1 MYEENKENIEKDE
14 NDKEK
19 EKLKATKKKK
29 EKIDLFPPLV
39 KRPKPPEIN
48 ILIDNK
54 YIFPKVGI
62 LGNGVKPN
70 FIGHTKPI
78 IKIIYLNKNIFCSI
92 SQDSLI
98 IKVWDL
104 NNYLALCLKNIDL
117 NFVTRDIL
125 AVNDNNIIVCGEK
138 LILLNIENEQ
148 QTIIFQPT
156 VGSFVEFNLLT
167 KINENLG
174 AASSIGGYFLL
185 FDLNTGKKLKKIEMY
200 KIHFICDQ
208 ENKERERKK
217 LEKNKANKKL
227 EEKKEQEEKEEKEE
241 NEEEGKEK
249 KAKKIP
255 KVEKYI
261 GSSKCL
267 PTVNGHKGQVYTILG
282 LNSNLYEECIIS
294 GGFDNL
300 VKIFKTKDSDEVI
313 TLSGHEDTVI
323 NLALSES
330 KDFLFSSSYDLTIR
344 KWNLSECS
352 CQEVMEFNKSI
363 QNLLL
368 PMTNDFLLSGGYDGR
383 VKVWNADS
391 INVKTYIYQH
401 GCITTGLL
409 LPAKKDCEKNTFV
422 FGDHNGEIFIKQFIV
437 GDENIKNFN
446 KLKKKKESKKITENS
461 SKKPNEKTGGV
472 FKDITEENDENK

>member
-1 MYEENKENIEKDE
+1 MYEENIEKE
-14 NDKEK
+14 KNDKEK
-19 EKLKATKKKK
+19 DSKKITKKKK

-54 YIFPKVGI
+54 YIFPKVGK
-62 LGNGVKPN
+62 LGNEVKPN
-70 FIGHTKPI
+70 FIGHSKPV

-125 AVNDNNIIVCGEK
+125 AANDNNIIVCGEK

-148 QTIIFQPT
+148 QTIIFQPI

-208 ENKERERKK
+208 ENKEREKKK
-217 LEKNKANKKL
+217 LEKSNKKL
-227 EEKKEQEEKEEKEE
+227 KEKKEIEEQEE
-241 NEEEGKEK
+241 NEEEGKK
-249 KAKKIP
+249 KKQKKIQ
-255 KVEKYI
+255 KIEKYI

-282 LNSNLYEECIIS
+282 LNSNSYEDCIVS

-313 TLSGHEDTVI
+313 TLTGHEDTVI
-323 NLALSES
+323 NLTLSDS
-330 KDFLFSSSYDLTIR
+330 KEFLFSSSYDLTIR

-352 CQEVMEFNKSI
+352 CEQVMEFNKSI

-409 LPAKKDCEKNTFV
+409 LPAKKECEKNTFV
-422 FGDHNGEIFIKQFIV
+422 FGDHNGEIFIKQFII

-446 KLKKKKESKKITENS
+446 KMKKKKENKKNTENTNKKIS
-461 SKKPNEKTGGV
+461 EKTGGG
-472 FKDITEENDENK
+472 FKDITEENE

>member
-1 MYEENKENIEKDE
+1 MYEENIEKE
-14 NDKEK
+14 KNDKEK
-19 EKLKATKKKK
+19 DSKKITKKKK

-54 YIFPKVGI
+54 YIFPKVGK
-62 LGNGVKPN
+62 LGNEVKPN
-70 FIGHTKPI
+70 FIGHSKPV

-125 AVNDNNIIVCGEK
+125 AANDNNIIVCGEK

-148 QTIIFQPT
+148 QTIIFQPI

-208 ENKERERKK
+208 ENKEREKKK
-217 LEKNKANKKL
+217 LEKSNKKL
-227 EEKKEQEEKEEKEE
+227 KEKKEIEEQEE
-241 NEEEGKEK
+241 NEEEGKK
-249 KAKKIP
+249 KKQKKIQ
-255 KVEKYI
+255 KIEKYI

-282 LNSNLYEECIIS
+282 LNSNSYEDCIVS

-313 TLSGHEDTVI
+313 TLTGHEDTVI
-323 NLALSES
+323 NLTLSES

-352 CQEVMEFNKSI
+352 CEQIMEFNKSI

-409 LPAKKDCEKNTFV
+409 LPAKKECEKNTFV

-446 KLKKKKESKKITENS
+446 KMKKKKENKKNTENTNKKIS
-461 SKKPNEKTGGV
+461 EKTGGG
-472 FKDITEENDENK
+472 FKDITEENE

>member
-1 MYEENKENIEKDE
+1 MYEENIEKE
-14 NDKEK
+14 KNDKEK
-19 EKLKATKKKK
+19 DSKKITKKKK

-54 YIFPKVGI
+54 YIFPKVGK
-62 LGNGVKPN
+62 LGNEIKPN
-70 FIGHTKPI
+70 FIGHSKPV
-78 IKIIYLNKNIFCSI
+78 IKIIYINKNIFCSI

-125 AVNDNNIIVCGEK
+125 AANDNNIIVCGEK

-148 QTIIFQPT
+148 QTIIFQPI

-208 ENKERERKK
+208 ENKEREKKK
-217 LEKNKANKKL
+217 LEKSNKKL
-227 EEKKEQEEKEEKEE
+227 KEKKEIEEQEE
-241 NEEEGKEK
+241 NEEEGKK
-249 KAKKIP
+249 KKQKKIQ
-255 KVEKYI
+255 KIEKYI

-282 LNSNLYEECIIS
+282 LNSNSYEDCIVS

-313 TLSGHEDTVI
+313 TLTGHEDTVI
-323 NLALSES
+323 NLTLSES

-352 CQEVMEFNKSI
+352 CEQVMEFNKSI

-409 LPAKKDCEKNTFV
+409 LPAKKECEKNTFV
-422 FGDHNGEIFIKQFIV
+422 FGDHNGEIFIKQFII

-446 KLKKKKESKKITENS
+446 KMKKKKENKKNTENTNKKIS
-461 SKKPNEKTGGV
+461 EKTGGG
-472 FKDITEENDENK
+472 FKDITEENE

>member
-1 MYEENKENIEKDE
+1 MYEENIEKE
-14 NDKEK
+14 KNDKEK
-19 EKLKATKKKK
+19 DSKKITKKKK

-54 YIFPKVGI
+54 YIFPKVGK
-62 LGNGVKPN
+62 LGNEIKPN
-70 FIGHTKPI
+70 FIGHSKPV

-125 AVNDNNIIVCGEK
+125 AANDNNIIVCGEK

-148 QTIIFQPT
+148 QTIIFQPI

-208 ENKERERKK
+208 ENKEREKKK
-217 LEKNKANKKL
+217 LEKSNKKL
-227 EEKKEQEEKEEKEE
+227 KEKKEIEEQEE
-241 NEEEGKEK
+241 NEEEGKK
-249 KAKKIP
+249 KKQKKIQ
-255 KVEKYI
+255 KIEKYI

-282 LNSNLYEECIIS
+282 LNSNSYEDCIVS

-313 TLSGHEDTVI
+313 TLTGHEDTVI
-323 NLALSES
+323 NLTLSES

-352 CQEVMEFNKSI
+352 CEQIMEFNKSI

-409 LPAKKDCEKNTFV
+409 LPAKKECEKNTFV
-422 FGDHNGEIFIKQFIV
+422 FGDHNGEIFIKQFII

-446 KLKKKKESKKITENS
+446 KMKKKKENKKNTENINKKIS
-461 SKKPNEKTGGV
+461 EKTGGG
-472 FKDITEENDENK
+472 FKDITEENE

>member
-1 MYEENKENIEKDE
+1 MYEENIEKE
-14 NDKEK
+14 KNDKEK
-19 EKLKATKKKK
+19 DSKKITKKKK

-54 YIFPKVGI
+54 YIFPKVGK
-62 LGNGVKPN
+62 LGNEIKPN
-70 FIGHTKPI
+70 FIGHSKPV

-125 AVNDNNIIVCGEK
+125 AANDNNIIVCGEK

-148 QTIIFQPT
+148 QTIIFQPI

-208 ENKERERKK
+208 ENKEREKKK
-217 LEKNKANKKL
+217 LEKSNKKL
-227 EEKKEQEEKEEKEE
+227 KEKKEIEEQEE
-241 NEEEGKEK
+241 NEEEGKK
-249 KAKKIP
+249 KKQKKIQ
-255 KVEKYI
+255 KIEKYI

-282 LNSNLYEECIIS
+282 LNSNSYEDCIVS

-313 TLSGHEDTVI
+313 TLTGHEDTVI
-323 NLALSES
+323 NLTLSES

-352 CQEVMEFNKSI
+352 CEQVMEFNKSI

-409 LPAKKDCEKNTFV
+409 LPAKKECEKNTFV
-422 FGDHNGEIFIKQFIV
+422 FGDHNGEIFIKQFII

-446 KLKKKKESKKITENS
+446 KMKKKKENKKNTEKTNKKI
-461 SKKPNEKTGGV
+461 NEKTGGG
-472 FKDITEENDENK
+472 FKDITEENE

>member
-1 MYEENKENIEKDE
+1 MYEENIEKE
-14 NDKEK
+14 KNDKEK
-19 EKLKATKKKK
+19 DSKKITKKKK

-54 YIFPKVGI
+54 YIFPKVGK
-62 LGNGVKPN
+62 LGNEVKPN
-70 FIGHTKPI
+70 FIGHSKPV

-125 AVNDNNIIVCGEK
+125 AANDNNIIVCGEK

-148 QTIIFQPT
+148 QTIIFQPI

-208 ENKERERKK
+208 ENKEREKKK
-217 LEKNKANKKL
+217 LEKSNKKL
-227 EEKKEQEEKEEKEE
+227 KEKKEIEEQEE
-241 NEEEGKEK
+241 NEEEGKK
-249 KAKKIP
+249 KKQKKIQ
-255 KVEKYI
+255 KIEKYI

-267 PTVNGHKGQVYTILG
+267 PTANGHKGQVYTILG
-282 LNSNLYEECIIS
+282 LNSNSYEDCIVS

-313 TLSGHEDTVI
+313 TLTGHEDTVI
-323 NLALSES
+323 NLTLSES

-352 CQEVMEFNKSI
+352 CEQVMEFNKSI

-409 LPAKKDCEKNTFV
+409 LPAKKECEKNTFV
-422 FGDHNGEIFIKQFIV
+422 FGDHNGEIFIKQFII

-446 KLKKKKESKKITENS
+446 KMKKKKENKKNTENTNKKIS
-461 SKKPNEKTGGV
+461 EKTGGG
-472 FKDITEENDENK
+472 FKDITEENE

>member
-1 MYEENKENIEKDE
+1 MSLIKKEEDNNYQ
-14 NDKEK
+14 KEK
-19 EKLKATKKKK
+19 NKKKGK
-29 EKIDLFPPLV
+29 TKLRKQKSAMDLFPPLLQ
-39 KRPKPPEIN
+39 KPIAPKIN

-62 LGNGVKPN
+62 LGNGVKPS
-70 FIGHTKPI
+70 FIGHTKPV

-104 NNYLALCLKNIDL
+104 NNYMALCLKNIDL

-174 AASSIGGYFLL
+174 AASSIGGYFLI
-185 FDLNTGKKLKKIEMY
+185 FDLNTGKKLKKIDMY

-208 ENKERERKK
+208 ENKEREKKK
-217 LEKNKANKKL
+217 LEKSKMNKKL
-227 EEKKEQEEKEEKEE
+227 EEKKEEEEKGEKE
-241 NEEEGKEK
+241 EEEGKEK
-249 KAKKIP
+249 KEKKIQ
-255 KVEKYI
+255 KIEKYI

-282 LNSNLYEECIIS
+282 LNSNTYEDCIIS

-323 NLALSES
+323 NLLLSES

-352 CQEVMEFNKSI
+352 CEQVMEFNKFI

-368 PMTNDFLLSGGYDGR
+368 PMTNGFLLSGGYDGR
-383 VKVWNADS
+383 VKVWNEDS

-409 LPAKKDCEKNTFV
+409 LPAKKEFDKNTYV
-422 FGDHNGEIFIKQFIV
+422 FGDHNGEIFIKQFII
-437 GDENIKNFN
+437 GDENIKTFN
-446 KLKKKKESKKITENS
+446 KMKKKKESKKNNEA
-461 SKKPNEKTGGV
+461 SKKQNEKIGG
-472 FKDITEENDENK
+472 FKDITEENEENK

>member
-1 MYEENKENIEKDE
+1 MYEENIEKE
-14 NDKEK
+14 KNDKEK
-19 EKLKATKKKK
+19 DSKKITKKKK

-54 YIFPKVGI
+54 YIFPKVGK
-62 LGNGVKPN
+62 LGNEIKPN
-70 FIGHTKPI
+70 FIGHSKPV

-125 AVNDNNIIVCGEK
+125 AANDNNIIVCGEK

-148 QTIIFQPT
+148 QTIIFQPI

-208 ENKERERKK
+208 ENKEREKKK
-217 LEKNKANKKL
+217 LEKSNKKL
-227 EEKKEQEEKEEKEE
+227 KEKKEIEEQEE
-241 NEEEGKEK
+241 NEEEGKK
-249 KAKKIP
+249 KKQKKIQ
-255 KVEKYI
+255 KIEKYI

-282 LNSNLYEECIIS
+282 LNSNSYEDCIVS

-313 TLSGHEDTVI
+313 TLTGHEDTVI
-323 NLALSES
+323 NLTLSES

-352 CQEVMEFNKSI
+352 CEQVMEFNKSI

-409 LPAKKDCEKNTFV
+409 LPAKKECEKNTFV
-422 FGDHNGEIFIKQFIV
+422 FGDHNGEIFIKQFII

-446 KLKKKKESKKITENS
+446 KMKKKKENKKNTENTNKKIS
-461 SKKPNEKTGGV
+461 EKTGGG
-472 FKDITEENDENK
+472 FKDSTEENE

>member
-1 MYEENKENIEKDE
+1 MYEENIEKE
-14 NDKEK
+14 KNDKEK
-19 EKLKATKKKK
+19 DSKKITKKKK

-54 YIFPKVGI
+54 YIFPKVGK
-62 LGNGVKPN
+62 LGNEIKPN
-70 FIGHTKPI
+70 FIGHSKPV

-125 AVNDNNIIVCGEK
+125 AANDNNIIVCGEK

-148 QTIIFQPT
+148 QTIIFQPI

-208 ENKERERKK
+208 ENKEREKKK
-217 LEKNKANKKL
+217 LEKSNKKL
-227 EEKKEQEEKEEKEE
+227 KEKKEIEEQEE
-241 NEEEGKEK
+241 NEEEGKK
-249 KAKKIP
+249 KKQKKIQ
-255 KVEKYI
+255 KIEKYI

-282 LNSNLYEECIIS
+282 LNSNSYEDCIVS

-313 TLSGHEDTVI
+313 TLTGHEDTVI
-323 NLALSES
+323 NLTLSES

-352 CQEVMEFNKSI
+352 CEQVMEFNKSI

-409 LPAKKDCEKNTFV
+409 LPAKKEC
-422 FGDHNGEIFIKQFIV
+422 
-437 GDENIKNFN
+437 DENIKNFN
-446 KLKKKKESKKITENS
+446 KMKKKKENKKNTENTNKKI
-461 SKKPNEKTGGV
+461 NEKTGGG
-472 FKDITEENDENK
+472 FKDITEENE

>member
-1 MYEENKENIEKDE
+1 MYEENIEKE
-14 NDKEK
+14 KNDKEK
-19 EKLKATKKKK
+19 DSKKITKKKK

-54 YIFPKVGI
+54 YIFPKVGK
-62 LGNGVKPN
+62 LGNEIKPN
-70 FIGHTKPI
+70 FIGHSKPV

-125 AVNDNNIIVCGEK
+125 AANDNNIIVCGEK

-148 QTIIFQPT
+148 QTIIFQPI

-208 ENKERERKK
+208 ENKEREKKK
-217 LEKNKANKKL
+217 LEKSNKKL
-227 EEKKEQEEKEEKEE
+227 KEKKEIEEQEE
-241 NEEEGKEK
+241 NEEEGKK
-249 KAKKIP
+249 KKQKKIQ
-255 KVEKYI
+255 KIEKYI

-282 LNSNLYEECIIS
+282 LNSNSYEDCIVS

-313 TLSGHEDTVI
+313 TLTGHEDTVI
-323 NLALSES
+323 NLTLSES

-352 CQEVMEFNKSI
+352 CEQVMEFNKTI

-409 LPAKKDCEKNTFV
+409 LPAKKECEKNTFV
-422 FGDHNGEIFIKQFIV
+422 FGDHNGEIFIKQFII

-446 KLKKKKESKKITENS
+446 KMKKKKENKKNTENTNKKI
-461 SKKPNEKTGGV
+461 NEKTGGG
-472 FKDITEENDENK
+472 FKDITEENE

>member
-1 MYEENKENIEKDE
+1 MYEENIEKE
-14 NDKEK
+14 KNDKEK
-19 EKLKATKKKK
+19 DSKKITKKKK

-54 YIFPKVGI
+54 YIFPKVGK
-62 LGNGVKPN
+62 LGNEVKPN
-70 FIGHTKPI
+70 FIGHSKPV

-125 AVNDNNIIVCGEK
+125 AANDNNIIVCGEK

-148 QTIIFQPT
+148 QTIIFQPI

-208 ENKERERKK
+208 ENKEREKKK
-217 LEKNKANKKL
+217 LEKSNKKL
-227 EEKKEQEEKEEKEE
+227 KEKKEIEEQEE
-241 NEEEGKEK
+241 NEEEGKK
-249 KAKKIP
+249 KKQKKIQ
-255 KVEKYI
+255 KIEKYI

-282 LNSNLYEECIIS
+282 LNSNSYEDCIVS

-313 TLSGHEDTVI
+313 TLTGHEDTVI
-323 NLALSES
+323 NLTLSES

-352 CQEVMEFNKSI
+352 CEQVMEFNKSI

-409 LPAKKDCEKNTFV
+409 LPAKKECEKNTFV

-446 KLKKKKESKKITENS
+446 KMKKKKENKKNTENTNKKIS
-461 SKKPNEKTGGV
+461 EKTGGG
-472 FKDITEENDENK
+472 FKDITEENE

>member
-1 MYEENKENIEKDE
+1 MYEENIEKE
-14 NDKEK
+14 KNDKEK
-19 EKLKATKKKK
+19 DSKKITKKKK

-54 YIFPKVGI
+54 YIFPKVGK
-62 LGNGVKPN
+62 LGNEVKPN
-70 FIGHTKPI
+70 FIGHSKPV

-125 AVNDNNIIVCGEK
+125 AANDNNIIVCGEK

-148 QTIIFQPT
+148 QTIIFQPI

-208 ENKERERKK
+208 ENKEREKKK
-217 LEKNKANKKL
+217 LEKSNKKL
-227 EEKKEQEEKEEKEE
+227 KEKKEIEEQEE
-241 NEEEGKEK
+241 NEEEGKK
-249 KAKKIP
+249 KKQKKIQ
-255 KVEKYI
+255 KIEKYI

-282 LNSNLYEECIIS
+282 LNSNSYEDCIVS

-313 TLSGHEDTVI
+313 TLTGHEDTVI
-323 NLALSES
+323 NLTLSES

-352 CQEVMEFNKSI
+352 CEQVMEFNKSI

-409 LPAKKDCEKNTFV
+409 LPAKKECEKNTFV
-422 FGDHNGEIFIKQFIV
+422 FGDHNGEIFIKQFII

-446 KLKKKKESKKITENS
+446 KMKKKKENKKNTENTNKKIS
-461 SKKPNEKTGGV
+461 EKTGGG
-472 FKDITEENDENK
+472 FKDITEENE

>member
-1 MYEENKENIEKDE
+1 MYEENIEKE
-14 NDKEK
+14 KNDKEK
-19 EKLKATKKKK
+19 DSKKITKKKK

-54 YIFPKVGI
+54 YIFPKVGK
-62 LGNGVKPN
+62 LGNEVKPN
-70 FIGHTKPI
+70 FIGHSKPV

-125 AVNDNNIIVCGEK
+125 AANDNNIIVCGEK

-148 QTIIFQPT
+148 QTIIFQPI

-208 ENKERERKK
+208 ENKEREKKK
-217 LEKNKANKKL
+217 LEKSNKKL
-227 EEKKEQEEKEEKEE
+227 KEKKEIEEQEE
-241 NEEEGKEK
+241 NEEEGKK
-249 KAKKIP
+249 KKQKKIQ
-255 KVEKYI
+255 KIEKYI

-282 LNSNLYEECIIS
+282 LNSNSYEDCIVS

-313 TLSGHEDTVI
+313 TLTGHEDTVI
-323 NLALSES
+323 NLTLSES

-352 CQEVMEFNKSI
+352 CESVMEFNKSI

-409 LPAKKDCEKNTFV
+409 LPAKKECEKNTFV
-422 FGDHNGEIFIKQFIV
+422 FGDHNGEIFIKQFII

-446 KLKKKKESKKITENS
+446 KMKKKKENKKNTENTNKKIS
-461 SKKPNEKTGGV
+461 EKTGGG
-472 FKDITEENDENK
+472 FKDITEENE

>member
-1 MYEENKENIEKDE
+1 MYEENIEKE
-14 NDKEK
+14 KNDKEK
-19 EKLKATKKKK
+19 DSKKITKKKK

-54 YIFPKVGI
+54 YIFPKVGK
-62 LGNGVKPN
+62 LGNEIKPN
-70 FIGHTKPI
+70 FIGHSKPV

-125 AVNDNNIIVCGEK
+125 AANDNNIIVCGEK

-148 QTIIFQPT
+148 QTIIFQPI

-208 ENKERERKK
+208 ENKEREKKK
-217 LEKNKANKKL
+217 LEKSNKKL
-227 EEKKEQEEKEEKEE
+227 KEKKEIEEQEE
-241 NEEEGKEK
+241 NEEEGKK
-249 KAKKIP
+249 KKQKKIQ
-255 KVEKYI
+255 KIEKYI

-282 LNSNLYEECIIS
+282 LNSNSYEDCIVS

-313 TLSGHEDTVI
+313 TLTGHEDTVI
-323 NLALSES
+323 NLTLSES

-352 CQEVMEFNKSI
+352 CEQVMEFNKSI

-409 LPAKKDCEKNTFV
+409 LPAKKECEKNTFV
-422 FGDHNGEIFIKQFIV
+422 FGDHNGEIFIKQFII

-446 KLKKKKESKKITENS
+446 KMKKKKENKKNTENTNKKIS
-461 SKKPNEKTGGV
+461 EKTGGG
-472 FKDITEENDENK
+472 FKDITEENE

>member
-1 MYEENKENIEKDE
+1 MYEENIEKE
-14 NDKEK
+14 KNDKEK
-19 EKLKATKKKK
+19 DSKKITKKKK

-54 YIFPKVGI
+54 YIFPKVGK
-62 LGNGVKPN
+62 LGNEVKPN
-70 FIGHTKPI
+70 FIGHSKPV
-78 IKIIYLNKNIFCSI
+78 IKIIYINKNIFCSI

-125 AVNDNNIIVCGEK
+125 AANDNNIIVCGEK

-148 QTIIFQPT
+148 QTIIFQPI

-208 ENKERERKK
+208 ENKEREKKK
-217 LEKNKANKKL
+217 LEKSNKKL
-227 EEKKEQEEKEEKEE
+227 KEKKEIEEQEE
-241 NEEEGKEK
+241 NEEEGKK
-249 KAKKIP
+249 KKQKKIQ
-255 KVEKYI
+255 KIEKYI

-282 LNSNLYEECIIS
+282 LNSNSYEDCIVS

-313 TLSGHEDTVI
+313 TLTGHEDTVI
-323 NLALSES
+323 NLTLSES

-352 CQEVMEFNKSI
+352 CEQVMEFNKSI

-409 LPAKKDCEKNTFV
+409 LPAKKECEKNTFV

-446 KLKKKKESKKITENS
+446 KMKKKKENKKNTENTNKKIS
-461 SKKPNEKTGGV
+461 EKTGGG
-472 FKDITEENDENK
+472 FKDITEENE

>member
-1 MYEENKENIEKDE
+1 MYEENIEKE
-14 NDKEK
+14 KNDKEK
-19 EKLKATKKKK
+19 DSKKITKKKK

-54 YIFPKVGI
+54 YIFPKVGK
-62 LGNGVKPN
+62 LGNEIKPN
-70 FIGHTKPI
+70 FIGHSKPV

-125 AVNDNNIIVCGEK
+125 AANDNNIIVCGEK

-148 QTIIFQPT
+148 QTIIFQPI

-208 ENKERERKK
+208 ENKEREKKK
-217 LEKNKANKKL
+217 LEKSNKKL
-227 EEKKEQEEKEEKEE
+227 KEKKEIEEQEE
-241 NEEEGKEK
+241 NEEEGKK
-249 KAKKIP
+249 KKQKKIQ
-255 KVEKYI
+255 KIEKYI

-282 LNSNLYEECIIS
+282 LNSNSYEDCIVS

-313 TLSGHEDTVI
+313 TLTGHEDTVI
-323 NLALSES
+323 NLTLSES

-352 CQEVMEFNKSI
+352 CEQVMEFNKSI

-409 LPAKKDCEKNTFV
+409 LPAKKECEKNTFV

-446 KLKKKKESKKITENS
+446 KMKKKKENKKNTENTNKKIS
-461 SKKPNEKTGGV
+461 EKTGGG
-472 FKDITEENDENK
+472 FKDITEENE

>member
-1 MYEENKENIEKDE
+1 MYEENIEKE
-14 NDKEK
+14 KNDKEK
-19 EKLKATKKKK
+19 DSKKITKKKK

-54 YIFPKVGI
+54 YIFPKVGK
-62 LGNGVKPN
+62 LGNEIKPN
-70 FIGHTKPI
+70 FIGHSKPV

-125 AVNDNNIIVCGEK
+125 AANDNNIIVCGEK

-148 QTIIFQPT
+148 QTIIFQPI

-208 ENKERERKK
+208 ENKEREKKK
-217 LEKNKANKKL
+217 LEKSNKKL
-227 EEKKEQEEKEEKEE
+227 KEKKEIEEQEE
-241 NEEEGKEK
+241 NEEEGKK
-249 KAKKIP
+249 KKQKKIQ
-255 KVEKYI
+255 KIEKYI

-282 LNSNLYEECIIS
+282 LNSNSYEDCIVS

-313 TLSGHEDTVI
+313 TLTGHEDTVI
-323 NLALSES
+323 NLTLSES

-352 CQEVMEFNKSI
+352 CEQIMEFNKSI

-409 LPAKKDCEKNTFV
+409 LPAKKECEKNTFV

-446 KLKKKKESKKITENS
+446 KMKKKKENKKNTENTNKKIS
-461 SKKPNEKTGGV
+461 EKTGGG
-472 FKDITEENDENK
+472 FKDITEENE

>member
-1 MYEENKENIEKDE
+1 MYEENIEKE
-14 NDKEK
+14 KNDKEK
-19 EKLKATKKKK
+19 DSKKITKKKK

-54 YIFPKVGI
+54 YIFPKVGK
-62 LGNGVKPN
+62 LGNEVKPN
-70 FIGHTKPI
+70 FIGHSKPV
-78 IKIIYLNKNIFCSI
+78 IKIIYINKNIFCSI

-125 AVNDNNIIVCGEK
+125 AANDNNIIVCGEK
-138 LILLNIENEQ
+138 LLLLNIENEQ
-148 QTIIFQPT
+148 QTIIFQPI

-208 ENKERERKK
+208 ENKEREKKK
-217 LEKNKANKKL
+217 LEKSNKKL
-227 EEKKEQEEKEEKEE
+227 KEKKEIEEQEE
-241 NEEEGKEK
+241 NEEEGKK
-249 KAKKIP
+249 KKQKKIQ
-255 KVEKYI
+255 KIEKYI

-282 LNSNLYEECIIS
+282 LNSNSYEDCIVS

-313 TLSGHEDTVI
+313 TLTGHEDTVI
-323 NLALSES
+323 NLTLSES

-409 LPAKKDCEKNTFV
+409 LPAKKECEKNTFV
-422 FGDHNGEIFIKQFIV
+422 FGDHNGEIFIKQFII

-446 KLKKKKESKKITENS
+446 KMKKKKENKKNTENTNKKIS
-461 SKKPNEKTGGV
+461 EKTGGG
-472 FKDITEENDENK
+472 FKDITEENE

>member
-1 MYEENKENIEKDE
+1 MYEENIEKE
-14 NDKEK
+14 KNDKEK
-19 EKLKATKKKK
+19 DSKKITKKKK

-54 YIFPKVGI
+54 YIFPKVGK
-62 LGNGVKPN
+62 LGNEIKPN
-70 FIGHTKPI
+70 FIGHSKPV
-78 IKIIYLNKNIFCSI
+78 IKIIYINKNIFCSI

-125 AVNDNNIIVCGEK
+125 AANDNNIIVCGEK

-148 QTIIFQPT
+148 QTIIFQPI

-208 ENKERERKK
+208 ENKEREKKK
-217 LEKNKANKKL
+217 LEKNNKKL
-227 EEKKEQEEKEEKEE
+227 KEKKEIEEQEE
-241 NEEEGKEK
+241 NEEEGKK
-249 KAKKIP
+249 KKQKKIQ
-255 KVEKYI
+255 KIEKYI

-282 LNSNLYEECIIS
+282 LNSNSYEDCIVS

-313 TLSGHEDTVI
+313 TLTGHEDTVI
-323 NLALSES
+323 NLTLSES

-352 CQEVMEFNKSI
+352 CEQVMEFNKSI

-409 LPAKKDCEKNTFV
+409 LPAKKECEKNTFV

-446 KLKKKKESKKITENS
+446 KMKKKKENKKNTENTNKKIS
-461 SKKPNEKTGGV
+461 EKTGGG
-472 FKDITEENDENK
+472 FKDITEENE

>member
-1 MYEENKENIEKDE
+1 MYEENIEKE
-14 NDKEK
+14 KNDKEK
-19 EKLKATKKKK
+19 DSKKITKKKK

-54 YIFPKVGI
+54 YIFPKVGK
-62 LGNGVKPN
+62 LGNEVKPN
-70 FIGHTKPI
+70 FIGHSKPV
-78 IKIIYLNKNIFCSI
+78 IKIIYINKNIFCSI

-125 AVNDNNIIVCGEK
+125 AANDNNIIVCGEK

-148 QTIIFQPT
+148 QTIIFQPI

-208 ENKERERKK
+208 ENKEREKKK
-217 LEKNKANKKL
+217 LEKSNKKL
-227 EEKKEQEEKEEKEE
+227 KEKKEIEEQEE
-241 NEEEGKEK
+241 NEEEGKK
-249 KAKKIP
+249 KKQKKIQ
-255 KVEKYI
+255 KIEKYI

-282 LNSNLYEECIIS
+282 LNSNSYEDCIVS

-313 TLSGHEDTVI
+313 TLTGHEDTVI
-323 NLALSES
+323 NLTLSES

-352 CQEVMEFNKSI
+352 CEQVMEFNKSI

-409 LPAKKDCEKNTFV
+409 LPAKKECEKNTFV
-422 FGDHNGEIFIKQFIV
+422 FGDHNGEIFIKQFII

-446 KLKKKKESKKITENS
+446 KMKKKKENKKNTENTNKKIS
-461 SKKPNEKTGGV
+461 EKTGGG
-472 FKDITEENDENK
+472 FKDITEENE

>member
-1 MYEENKENIEKDE
+1 MYEENIEKE
-14 NDKEK
+14 KNDKEK
-19 EKLKATKKKK
+19 DSKKITKKKK

-54 YIFPKVGI
+54 YIFPKVGK
-62 LGNGVKPN
+62 LGNEIKPN
-70 FIGHTKPI
+70 FIGHSKPV

-125 AVNDNNIIVCGEK
+125 AANDNNIIVCGEK

-148 QTIIFQPT
+148 QTIIFQPI

-167 KINENLG
+167 KINDNLG

-208 ENKERERKK
+208 ENKEREKKK
-217 LEKNKANKKL
+217 LEKSNKKL
-227 EEKKEQEEKEEKEE
+227 KEKKEIEEQEE
-241 NEEEGKEK
+241 NEEEGKK
-249 KAKKIP
+249 KKQKKIQ
-255 KVEKYI
+255 KIEKYI

-282 LNSNLYEECIIS
+282 LNSNSYEDCIVS

-313 TLSGHEDTVI
+313 TLTGHEDTVI
-323 NLALSES
+323 NLTLSES

-352 CQEVMEFNKSI
+352 CEQVMEFNKSI

-409 LPAKKDCEKNTFV
+409 LPAKKECEKNTFV

-446 KLKKKKESKKITENS
+446 KMKKKKENKKNTENTNKKIS
-461 SKKPNEKTGGV
+461 EKTGGG
-472 FKDITEENDENK
+472 FKDITEENE

>member
-1 MYEENKENIEKDE
+1 MYEENIEKE
-14 NDKEK
+14 KNDKEK
-19 EKLKATKKKK
+19 DSKKITKKKK

-54 YIFPKVGI
+54 YIFPKVGK
-62 LGNGVKPN
+62 LGNEVKPN
-70 FIGHTKPI
+70 FIGHSKPV
-78 IKIIYLNKNIFCSI
+78 IKIIYINKNIFCSI

-125 AVNDNNIIVCGEK
+125 AANDNNIIVCGEK

-148 QTIIFQPT
+148 QTIIFQPI

-208 ENKERERKK
+208 ENKEREKKK
-217 LEKNKANKKL
+217 LEKSNKKL
-227 EEKKEQEEKEEKEE
+227 KEKKEIEEQEE
-241 NEEEGKEK
+241 NEEEGKK
-249 KAKKIP
+249 KKQKKIQ
-255 KVEKYI
+255 KIEKYI

-282 LNSNLYEECIIS
+282 LNSNSYEDCIVS

-313 TLSGHEDTVI
+313 TLTGHEDTVI
-323 NLALSES
+323 NLTLSES

-352 CQEVMEFNKSI
+352 CEQVMEFNKTI

-409 LPAKKDCEKNTFV
+409 LPAKKECEKNTFV
-422 FGDHNGEIFIKQFIV
+422 FGDHNGEIFIKQFII

-446 KLKKKKESKKITENS
+446 KMKKKKENKKNTENTNKKIS
-461 SKKPNEKTGGV
+461 EKTGGG
-472 FKDITEENDENK
+472 FKDITEENE

>member
-1 MYEENKENIEKDE
+1 MYEENKENLENEKNE
-14 NDKEK
+14 KEK
-19 EKLKATKKKK
+19 EKLKTSQKKK

-62 LGNGVKPN
+62 LGNAVKPS
-70 FIGHTKPI
+70 FIGHTKPV

-104 NNYLALCLKNIDL
+104 NNYKALCLKNIDL

-125 AVNDNNIIVCGEK
+125 AGNGNNIIVCGEK

-174 AASSIGGYFLL
+174 AASSIGGYFLI
-185 FDLNTGKKLKKIEMY
+185 FDLNTGKKLKKIDMY

-208 ENKERERKK
+208 ENKEREKKK
-217 LEKNKANKKL
+217 LEKSKMIKKL
-227 EEKKEQEEKEEKEE
+227 EEKKEEEEKGE
-241 NEEEGKEK
+241 NEEEEGKEK
-249 KAKKIP
+249 KAKKIQ
-255 KVEKYI
+255 KIEKYI

-282 LNSNLYEECIIS
+282 LNSNSYEDCIIS

-323 NLALSES
+323 NLSLSES

-352 CQEVMEFNKSI
+352 CEQVMEFNKFI

-383 VKVWNADS
+383 VKVWNEDS

-409 LPAKKDCEKNTFV
+409 LPAKKEYDKNTYV
-422 FGDHNGEIFIKQFIV
+422 FGDHNGEIFIKQFII
-437 GDENIKNFN
+437 GDENIKTFN
-446 KLKKKKESKKITENS
+446 KMKKKKESKKNNEVS
-461 SKKPNEKTGGV
+461 SKKQNEKTGGV
-472 FKDITEENDENK
+472 FKDITEENEENK

>member
-1 MYEENKENIEKDE
+1 MYEENIEKE
-14 NDKEK
+14 KNDKEK
-19 EKLKATKKKK
+19 DSKKITKKKK

-54 YIFPKVGI
+54 YIFPKVGK
-62 LGNGVKPN
+62 LGNEVKPN
-70 FIGHTKPI
+70 FIGHSKPV
-78 IKIIYLNKNIFCSI
+78 IKIIYINKNIFCSI

-125 AVNDNNIIVCGEK
+125 AANDNNIIVCGEK

-148 QTIIFQPT
+148 QTIIFQPI

-208 ENKERERKK
+208 ENKEREKKK
-217 LEKNKANKKL
+217 LEKSNKKL
-227 EEKKEQEEKEEKEE
+227 KEKKEIEEQEE
-241 NEEEGKEK
+241 NEEEGKK
-249 KAKKIP
+249 KKQKKIQ
-255 KVEKYI
+255 KIEKYI

-282 LNSNLYEECIIS
+282 LNSNSYEDCIVS

-313 TLSGHEDTVI
+313 TLTGHEDTVI
-323 NLALSES
+323 NLTLSES

-352 CQEVMEFNKSI
+352 CEQIMEFNKSI

-409 LPAKKDCEKNTFV
+409 LPAKKECEKNTFV
-422 FGDHNGEIFIKQFIV
+422 FGDHNGEIFIKQFII

-446 KLKKKKESKKITENS
+446 KMKKKKENKKNTENTNKKIS
-461 SKKPNEKTGGV
+461 EKTGGG
-472 FKDITEENDENK
+472 FKDITEENE

>member
-1 MYEENKENIEKDE
+1 MYEENIEKE
-14 NDKEK
+14 KNDKEK
-19 EKLKATKKKK
+19 DSKKITKKKK

-54 YIFPKVGI
+54 YIFPKVGK
-62 LGNGVKPN
+62 LGNEIKPN
-70 FIGHTKPI
+70 FIGHSKPV

-125 AVNDNNIIVCGEK
+125 AANDNNIIVCGEK

-148 QTIIFQPT
+148 QTIIFQPI

-208 ENKERERKK
+208 ENKEREKKK
-217 LEKNKANKKL
+217 LEKSNKKL
-227 EEKKEQEEKEEKEE
+227 KEKKEIEEQEE
-241 NEEEGKEK
+241 NEEEGKK
-249 KAKKIP
+249 KKQKKIQ
-255 KVEKYI
+255 KIEKYI

-282 LNSNLYEECIIS
+282 LNSNSYEDCIVS

-313 TLSGHEDTVI
+313 TLTGHEDTVI
-323 NLALSES
+323 NLTLSES

-352 CQEVMEFNKSI
+352 CEQVMEFNKSI

-409 LPAKKDCEKNTFV
+409 LPAKKECEKNTFV
-422 FGDHNGEIFIKQFIV
+422 FGDHNGEIFIKQFII

-446 KLKKKKESKKITENS
+446 KMKKKKENKKNTENTNKKI
-461 SKKPNEKTGGV
+461 NEKTGGG
-472 FKDITEENDENK
+472 FKDITEENE

>member
-1 MYEENKENIEKDE
+1 MYEENIEKE
-14 NDKEK
+14 KNDKEK
-19 EKLKATKKKK
+19 DSKKITKKKK

-54 YIFPKVGI
+54 YIFPKVGV

-70 FIGHTKPI
+70 FIGHTKPV

-92 SQDSLI
+92 SQDSLM

-125 AVNDNNIIVCGEK
+125 AANDNNIIVCGEK

-148 QTIIFQPT
+148 QTIIFQPI

-208 ENKERERKK
+208 ENKEREKKK
-217 LEKNKANKKL
+217 LEKSNKKL
-227 EEKKEQEEKEEKEE
+227 KEKKEIEEQEE
-241 NEEEGKEK
+241 NEEEGKK
-249 KAKKIP
+249 KKQKKIQ
-255 KVEKYI
+255 KIEKYI

-282 LNSNLYEECIIS
+282 LNSNSYEDCIVS

-313 TLSGHEDTVI
+313 TLTGHEDTVI
-323 NLALSES
+323 NLTLSES

-352 CQEVMEFNKSI
+352 CEQVMEFNKSI

-409 LPAKKDCEKNTFV
+409 LPAKKECEKNTFV
-422 FGDHNGEIFIKQFIV
+422 FGDHNGEIFIKQFII

-446 KLKKKKESKKITENS
+446 KMKKKKENKKNTENTNKKIS
-461 SKKPNEKTGGV
+461 EKTGGG
-472 FKDITEENDENK
+472 FKDITEENE

>member
-1 MYEENKENIEKDE
+1 MYEENIEKE
-14 NDKEK
+14 KNDKEK
-19 EKLKATKKKK
+19 DSKKITKKKK

-54 YIFPKVGI
+54 YIFPKVGK
-62 LGNGVKPN
+62 LGNEVKPN
-70 FIGHTKPI
+70 FIGHSKPV
-78 IKIIYLNKNIFCSI
+78 IKIIYINKNIFCSI

-125 AVNDNNIIVCGEK
+125 AANDNNIIVCGEK

-148 QTIIFQPT
+148 QTIIFQPI

-208 ENKERERKK
+208 ENKEREKKK
-217 LEKNKANKKL
+217 LEKSNKKL
-227 EEKKEQEEKEEKEE
+227 KEKKEIEEQEE
-241 NEEEGKEK
+241 NEEEGKK
-249 KAKKIP
+249 KKQKKIQ
-255 KVEKYI
+255 KIEKYI

-282 LNSNLYEECIIS
+282 LNSNSYEDCIVS

-300 VKIFKTKDSDEVI
+300 VKIFKTKD
-313 TLSGHEDTVI
+313 
-323 NLALSES
+323 
-330 KDFLFSSSYDLTIR
+330 
-344 KWNLSECS
+344 
-352 CQEVMEFNKSI
+352 MEFNKSI

-409 LPAKKDCEKNTFV
+409 LPAKKECEKNTFV
-422 FGDHNGEIFIKQFIV
+422 FGDHNGEIFIKQFII

-446 KLKKKKESKKITENS
+446 KMKKKKENKKNTENTNKKIS
-461 SKKPNEKTGGV
+461 EKTGGG
-472 FKDITEENDENK
+472 FKDITEENE